1 MMLQPA
7 SFVLRSFL
15 IFLSLFA
22 LAVDE
27 VTLVRAQATVSPPG
41 VPMGNIALR
50 LDFSVNGKYAP
61 FALGIAKGFYVE
73 QQIALKM
80 LEGRGSLAAVQL
92 VANKSDPFAFA
103 DSTAT
108 ISIAAGGAPVVC
120 VGVLQQRS
128 PIAAYSFKSLKQP
141 ADLYGLSLGLNPVG
155 VGTLWAAFAAR
166 NNLDLTKIKIIT
178 MDGPGLV
185 AAVVAGRLDSAIGVA
200 NGDGAAAPILANKQ
214 ASYLYFSD
222 FGTSTLSHGI
232 VVHRDMIKEQPD
244 LVRRFMAATVKSW
257 NYAINN
263 KSEAVDALAKE
274 FPDARKDI
282 LARQFDATIPLIHT
296 ANSASR
302 PMGFVVE
309 QDINDTFK
317 VLSKFGDVKN
327 IPRAADVFT
336 NDFLPKSVD

>member
-1 MMLQPA
+1 MFQPCCPRW
-7 SFVLRSFL
+7 L
-15 IFLSLFA
+15 LSLFA
-22 LAVDE
+22 AVLAAAP
-27 VTLVRAQATVSPPG
+27 VRAQPPAG
-41 VPMGNIALR
+41 QTLTNAALR

-61 FALGIAKGFYVE
+61 FAVGISKGFYTE
-73 QQIALKM
+73 HQIALKM

-108 ISIAAGGAPVVC
+108 ISIAAGGGAVVS

-141 ADLYGLSLGLNPVG
+141 TDLYGLSLGLNPVG

-166 NNLDLTKIKIIT
+166 NNLDLSKVKIIT

-185 AAVVAGRLDSAIGVA
+185 AAVVAGRLEAAIGVA
-200 NGDGAAAPILANKQ
+200 NGDGAAAPILANKP
-214 ASYLYFSD
+214 ATYLYFSD

-232 VVHRDMIKEQPD
+232 VVHRDTIKEQPD
-244 LVRRFMAATVKSW
+244 LVRRFMAATIKSW
-257 NYAINN
+257 DYAIKNR
-263 KSEAVDALAKE
+263 SEAVDALAKE

-296 ANSASR
+296 VNSVGR
-302 PMGFVVE
+302 PIGFVLE
-309 QDINDTFK
+309 QDVNDTFE
-317 VLSKFGDVKN
+317 VLWKYGDVKN
-327 IPRAADVFT
+327 IPPAPDLFT
-336 NDFLPKSVD
+336 NDFLPKSGN

>member
-1 MMLQPA
+1 MFQRSCSRYLFSVFAILMA
-7 SFVLRSFL
+7 S
-15 IFLSLFA
+15 A
-22 LAVDE
+22 
-27 VTLVRAQATVSPPG
+27 LVRAQAPAARTINV
-41 VPMGNIALR
+41 VLR

-61 FALGIAKGFYVE
+61 FALGLAKGFYTE

-92 VANKSDPFAFA
+92 VANKSEPFAFA

-108 ISIAAGGAPVVC
+108 ISIAAGGGAVVS

-141 ADLYGLSLGLNPVG
+141 TDLYGLILGLNPVG

-166 NNLDLTKIKIIT
+166 NNLDLSKIKIIT

-185 AAVVAGRLDSAIGVA
+185 AAVVAGRLDSAIGVG

-232 VVHRDMIKEQPD
+232 VVHRDMIKDQPD
-244 LVRRFMAATVKSW
+244 LVRRFMVATIKSW
-257 NYAINN
+257 DYAIKN
-263 KSEAVDALAKE
+263 KAEAVESLAKE

-296 ANSASR
+296 ANSVGR
-302 PMGFVVE
+302 PIGFVVE
-309 QDINDTFK
+309 QDVNNTFE
-317 VLSKFGDVKN
+317 VLSKFGELKN
-327 IPRAADVFT
+327 IPPAAEVFT
-336 NDFLPKSVD
+336 NDFLPTSVN

>member
-1 MMLQPA
+1 MFQPCCPRWLLPLVA
-7 SFVLRSFL
+7 AVL
-15 IFLSLFA
+15 A
-22 LAVDE
+22 AVP
-27 VTLVRAQATVSPPG
+27 VRAQSPAG
-41 VPMGNIALR
+41 QTLTNTALR

-61 FALGIAKGFYVE
+61 FAVGISKGFYTE
-73 QQIALKM
+73 RQIALKM
-80 LEGRGSLAAVQL
+80 LEGRGSLASVQL

-108 ISIAAGGAPVVC
+108 ISIAAGGGTVMS

-141 ADLYGLSLGLNPVG
+141 TDLYGLSLGLNPVG

-166 NNLDLTKIKIIT
+166 NNLDLSKIKIIT

-185 AAVVAGRLDSAIGVA
+185 AAVVAGRLEAAIGVA
-200 NGDGAAAPILANKQ
+200 NGDGAAAPILASKP
-214 ASYLYFSD
+214 ATYLYFSD

-232 VVHRDMIKEQPD
+232 VVHRDTIKEQPD
-244 LVRRFMAATVKSW
+244 LVRRFMAATIKSW
-257 NYAINN
+257 DYAIKN

-296 ANSASR
+296 VNSIGR
-302 PMGFVVE
+302 PIGFVVE
-309 QDINDTFK
+309 QDVNDTFE
-317 VLSKFGDVKN
+317 VLSKYGDVKN
-327 IPRAADVFT
+327 IPPAPDLFT
-336 NDFLPKSVD
+336 NDFLPKSGN